1 MVRADVT
8 GRKIAR
14 AATRLH
20 DVEELIAHPVE
31 QFIADDRGR
40 DLASF
45 YLFLAI
51 QECIDLAA
59 HWVADSGWA
68 PPDDAGSTF
77 DILAQHH
84 AIPRDLAE
92 VMKEAA
98 GLRNR
103 IGHGYAELDHAR
115 LHVEFREGA
124 AALRRFLTAVA
135 DAASL

>member
-1 MVRADVT
+1 MVRADVA

-14 AATRLH
+14 AAARL
-20 DVEELIAHPVE
+20 DEVEALIARPVE
-31 QFIADDRGR
+31 QFLADVRAR

-68 PPDDAGSTF
+68 PPEDAGSTF
-77 DILAQHH
+77 DILTEQH

-92 VMKEAA
+92 VMKEPRDCA
-98 GLRNR
+98 
-103 IGHGYAELDHAR
+103 
-115 LHVEFREGA
+115 
-124 AALRRFLTAVA
+124 T
-135 DAASL
+135 ASLMATRSSIMPASTRSSGREPRPSAGS

>member
-1 MVRADVT
+1 MVRADVA

-14 AATRLH
+14 AAARL
-20 DVEELIAHPVE
+20 DEVEALSARPVE
-31 QFIADDRGR
+31 QSLGDVRAR

-68 PPDDAGSTF
+68 PPEDAGSTF
-77 DILAQHH
+77 DILTEQH

-103 IGHGYAELDHAR
+103 IAHGYAELDHAR
-115 LHVEFREGA
+115 LHAEFREGA

-135 DAASL
+135 AAAGL